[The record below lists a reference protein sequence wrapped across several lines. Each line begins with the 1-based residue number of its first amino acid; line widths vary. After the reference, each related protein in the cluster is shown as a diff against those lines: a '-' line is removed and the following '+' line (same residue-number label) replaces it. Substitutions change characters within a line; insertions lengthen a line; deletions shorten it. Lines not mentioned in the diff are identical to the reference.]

1 MDSDEGY
8 NYEYDDEEEECSE
21 DSAEEEPEDD
31 TLELGEVELVDPVVA
46 GGERDE
52 CGETGG
58 GGHGPGEEEEEDY
71 RFEVLTAEQ
80 ILQHMVE
87 CIREV
92 NEVIQNPAT
101 ITRILL
107 SHFNWDKEK
116 LMERYFD
123 GNLDK
128 LFSECHVINPSKKP
142 RIRPPINTR
151 SSAQDMPC
159 QICYLNF
166 PNSVSRIMTPSLCCT
181 SSLSLSHSTTS
192 CQPDDATERFKFQ
205 ILVDHLK
212 LEDALL
218 IADSYS
224 SNRYPYSQTMAFLTE
239 LYGQPHELALERITE
254 VLDESAIKS
263 GDSRGLKVRALV
275 GMLDQLGKEG
285 RTELECGSHIS
296 PLLPKLPHDLR
307 AQFNRFINP
316 ICTPIPTLLD
326 FSAWLEYEV
335 RIQDDTVQ
343 NHHSRSSQERLLDHQ
358 RGAKAKQRSAA
369 HTTTVLL
376 GHDPPSK
383 ECPSS
388 VRSQTNKPDMPKKY
402 CLFCDNVQHYFNQC
416 LEFKKLTKEQKV
428 AWIKTRRWCWKCG
441 RDHQAA
447 QCYLKAKCQQCNQ
460 THLEIPHNVN
470 SASSVRPEMPAPV
483 TVQPASYCLDP
494 SWRSSCVLLKMV
506 KVFLYNGKRRIE
518 TYAILD
524 DGSERTILLHNAA
537 QQLGLQGQC
546 EELALRTICQDTRT
560 VPVRTIFFSEVEL
573 PQLLSACSPTPLLRP
588 AELLSHVTKLW
599 QMDVL
604 PYQNEKLITLSKLD
618 VAAVGLLNET
628 LRVEVNGIQRN
639 LSRRAA
645 DYSPWLLSMT
655 KKLIR
660 MGGRLRRCETLCQ
673 DTLHPIVLDPHH
685 HITKLII
692 QDFDSW
698 LAHPGPE
705 RVFAELRRRFWI
717 LCGREAYFT
726 GLECG
731 HKFCM
736 QCWGDYLTTKI
747 IEEGMGQTISC
758 PAHSCDILVDDNTVM
773 RLITDSKVKL
783 KYQHLITNSFVEC
796 NRLLK
801 WCPAPDC
808 HHVVKVQYPDAKPVR
823 CKCGRQFCFNCGENW
838 HDPVKCKWLRKWIK
852 KCDDDSET
860 SNWIAAN
867 TKECPK
873 CHVTIEKDGGC
884 NHMVCRN
891 QNCKAEFCWVCLGP
905 WEPHGSAW
913 YNCNRY
919 NEDDAKAARDAQER
933 SRAALQRY
941 LFYCNRYMNHM
952 QSLRFEHKLYA
963 QVKQK
968 MEEMQQHNMSWIEV
982 QFLKKAVDVLCQ
994 CRSTLMFTYVF
1005 AFYLK
1010 KNNQSIIF
1018 ENNQADLENATEVL
1032 SGYLERD
1039 ISQDSLQ
1046 DIKQKVQDKYRYCES
1061 RRRVLLQH
1069 VHEGY
1074 EKDLWEYIED

>member
-8 NYEYDDEEEECSE
+8 NYEFDDEEEEEEDEEEECSE
-21 DSAEEEPEDD
+21 DSGEEEAEDE
-31 TLELGEVELVDPVVA
+31 ELLDPAVA
-46 GGERDE
+46 GGEAED
-52 CGETGG
+52 CADTGG
-58 GGHGPGEEEEEDY
+58 GGGGGGGLGPGQEEEDY
-71 RFEVLTAEQ
+71 RFEVLTTEQ

-116 LMERYFD
+116 LMERQHNLVKGHLRLVCLLFERATFTWCCRYFD

-128 LFSECHVINPSKKP
+128 LFSECHVINPSKKLKT
-142 RIRPPINTR
+142 RPMSTR
-151 SSAQDMPC
+151 SSSQDMPC
-159 QICYLNF
+159 QICYLNYS
-166 PNSVSRIMTPSLCCT
+166 NS
-181 SSLSLSHSTTS
+181 
-192 CQPDDATERFKFQ
+192 
-205 ILVDHLK
+205 
-212 LEDALL
+212 
-218 IADSYS
+218 
-224 SNRYPYSQTMAFLTE
+224 
-239 LYGQPHELALERITE
+239 
-254 VLDESAIKS
+254 
-263 GDSRGLKVRALV
+263 
-275 GMLDQLGKEG
+275 
-285 RTELECGSHIS
+285 
-296 PLLPKLPHDLR
+296 
-307 AQFNRFINP
+307 
-316 ICTPIPTLLD
+316 
-326 FSAWLEYEV
+326 
-335 RIQDDTVQ
+335 
-343 NHHSRSSQERLLDHQ
+343 
-358 RGAKAKQRSAA
+358 
-369 HTTTVLL
+369 
-376 GHDPPSK
+376 
-383 ECPSS
+383 
-388 VRSQTNKPDMPKKY
+388 
-402 CLFCDNVQHYFNQC
+402 
-416 LEFKKLTKEQKV
+416 
-428 AWIKTRRWCWKCG
+428 
-441 RDHQAA
+441 
-447 QCYLKAKCQQCNQ
+447 
-460 THLEIPHNVN
+460 
-470 SASSVRPEMPAPV
+470 
-483 TVQPASYCLDP
+483 
-494 SWRSSCVLLKMV
+494 
-506 KVFLYNGKRRIE
+506 
-518 TYAILD
+518 
-524 DGSERTILLHNAA
+524 
-537 QQLGLQGQC
+537 
-546 EELALRTICQDTRT
+546 
-560 VPVRTIFFSEVEL
+560 
-573 PQLLSACSPTPLLRP
+573 
-588 AELLSHVTKLW
+588 
-599 QMDVL
+599 
-604 PYQNEKLITLSKLD
+604 
-618 VAAVGLLNET
+618 
-628 LRVEVNGIQRN
+628 
-639 LSRRAA
+639 
-645 DYSPWLLSMT
+645 
-655 KKLIR
+655 
-660 MGGRLRRCETLCQ
+660 
-673 DTLHPIVLDPHH
+673 
-685 HITKLII
+685 
-692 QDFDSW
+692 
-698 LAHPGPE
+698 
-705 RVFAELRRRFWI
+705 
-717 LCGREAYFT
+717 YFT

-758 PAHSCDILVDDNTVM
+758 PAHNCDILVDDNTVM

-783 KYQHLITNSFVEC
+783 KYQHLITNSFVE
-796 NRLLK
+796 
-801 WCPAPDC
+801 
-808 HHVVKVQYPDAKPVR
+808 
-823 CKCGRQFCFNCGENW
+823 
-838 HDPVKCKWLRKWIK
+838 WLRKWIK

-891 QNCKAEFCWVCLGP
+891 QSCKAEFCWVCLGP

>member
-1 MDSDEGY
+1 GR
-8 NYEYDDEEEECSE
+8 
-21 DSAEEEPEDD
+21 
-31 TLELGEVELVDPVVA
+31 
-46 GGERDE
+46 GERWQPVRRRE
-52 CGETGG
+52 GEPDGCCGG
-58 GGHGPGEEEEEDY
+58 GQGGLGPGGGSGLGAAEEDY
-71 RFEVLTAEQ
+71 RYEVLTAEQ

-123 GNLDK
+123 GNLEK
-128 LFSECHVINPSKKP
+128 LFAECHVINPSKKS
-142 RIRPPINTR
+142 RTRQMNTR

-159 QICYLNF
+159 QICYLNY
-166 PNSVSRIMTPSLCCT
+166 PNS
-181 SSLSLSHSTTS
+181 
-192 CQPDDATERFKFQ
+192 
-205 ILVDHLK
+205 
-212 LEDALL
+212 
-218 IADSYS
+218 
-224 SNRYPYSQTMAFLTE
+224 
-239 LYGQPHELALERITE
+239 
-254 VLDESAIKS
+254 
-263 GDSRGLKVRALV
+263 
-275 GMLDQLGKEG
+275 
-285 RTELECGSHIS
+285 
-296 PLLPKLPHDLR
+296 
-307 AQFNRFINP
+307 
-316 ICTPIPTLLD
+316 
-326 FSAWLEYEV
+326 
-335 RIQDDTVQ
+335 
-343 NHHSRSSQERLLDHQ
+343 
-358 RGAKAKQRSAA
+358 
-369 HTTTVLL
+369 
-376 GHDPPSK
+376 
-383 ECPSS
+383 
-388 VRSQTNKPDMPKKY
+388 
-402 CLFCDNVQHYFNQC
+402 
-416 LEFKKLTKEQKV
+416 
-428 AWIKTRRWCWKCG
+428 
-441 RDHQAA
+441 
-447 QCYLKAKCQQCNQ
+447 
-460 THLEIPHNVN
+460 
-470 SASSVRPEMPAPV
+470 
-483 TVQPASYCLDP
+483 
-494 SWRSSCVLLKMV
+494 
-506 KVFLYNGKRRIE
+506 
-518 TYAILD
+518 
-524 DGSERTILLHNAA
+524 
-537 QQLGLQGQC
+537 
-546 EELALRTICQDTRT
+546 
-560 VPVRTIFFSEVEL
+560 
-573 PQLLSACSPTPLLRP
+573 
-588 AELLSHVTKLW
+588 
-599 QMDVL
+599 
-604 PYQNEKLITLSKLD
+604 
-618 VAAVGLLNET
+618 
-628 LRVEVNGIQRN
+628 
-639 LSRRAA
+639 
-645 DYSPWLLSMT
+645 
-655 KKLIR
+655 
-660 MGGRLRRCETLCQ
+660 
-673 DTLHPIVLDPHH
+673 
-685 HITKLII
+685 
-692 QDFDSW
+692 
-698 LAHPGPE
+698 
-705 RVFAELRRRFWI
+705 
-717 LCGREAYFT
+717 YFT

-736 QCWGDYLTTKI
+736 QCWSEYLTTKI
-747 IEEGMGQTISC
+747 MEEGMGQTISC
-758 PAHSCDILVDDNTVM
+758 PAHGCDILVDDNTVM

-823 CKCGRQFCFNCGENW
+823 CKCGRQFCLWILIFSLSEQ
-838 HDPVKCKWLRKWIK
+838 WLKKWIK

-994 CRSTLMFTYVF
+994 CRATLMYTYVF